1 MWRERRHGPIQ
12 PCGIVTV
19 VIDVE
24 TGRASVA
31 ACEHVAPDV
40 AAEALAD
47 LAAKVNADRLARE
60 AGGC

>member
-1 MWRERRHGPIQ
+1 MWRQRRHGPSQ

-24 TGRASVA
+24 SGRATIV
-31 ACEHVAPDV
+31 ACEHVAPEL

-47 LAAKVNADRLARE
+47 VAAKVNADRLARE